1 MKIKQGISE
10 QPMDWRRNQ
19 MEKNFLIYWNKWNGN
34 TTYQNLWDTV
44 KAVLKRK
51 FIAIIN
57 AYIKKKRSQ
66 INNLI
71 LYPKEL
77 EREKQPKP

>member
-1 MKIKQGISE
+1 MKT
-10 QPMDWRRNQ
+10 N
-19 MEKNFLIYWNKWNGN
+19 
-34 TTYQNLWDTV
+34 YQNLWDAV
-44 KAVLKRK
+44 KAELGGK
-51 FIAIIN
+51 FIEIN